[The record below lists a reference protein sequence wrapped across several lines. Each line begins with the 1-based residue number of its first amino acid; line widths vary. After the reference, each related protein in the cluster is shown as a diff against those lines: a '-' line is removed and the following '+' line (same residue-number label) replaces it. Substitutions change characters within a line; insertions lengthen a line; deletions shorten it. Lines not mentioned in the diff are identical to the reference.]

1 MFSGT
6 IFYNRRNSKF
16 RMYILEIFKDKIF
29 QKGAEEKFLSV
40 DIVDSSTTLLGHIV
54 VVKHVLK
61 LILHFMIFRNRSNPV
76 RARLLSMKH

>member
-29 QKGAEEKFLSV
+29 QKGTEEKFLSV

-54 VVKHVLK
+54 VVEHVLK
-61 LILHFMIFRNRSNPV
+61 LILHFMIFPNRSNPV